1 MPQQKLIQL
10 LASAKELHASD
21 IHLSPQRDNYH
32 CYFRLNGDFCL
43 MEAYSLTEAQKLIT
57 YLKFQA
63 SMDIG
68 EKRRPQTGQYEILL
82 DHQKISLR
90 LSTLLDKSGLESLV
104 IRLFSE
110 GDILPFYKST
120 PFLHHCLQMFQNT
133 EKNSGLLLFSGKT
146 GSGKSSSMYGLAELL
161 YQTHTRKVITIEN
174 PVEHY
179 HQAFLQIEINEKAG
193 LTYQEILREVLRHD
207 PDIIIIGE
215 IRDNETAQMAIRAAL
230 TGHLV
235 LSTVHAG
242 SLKGILNRLTEL
254 GLSKSD
260 LAESLIG
267 ISHQRIFS
275 LYCPLCAGKCQPYCT
290 HLKEKRTVLY
300 EYLEHDAIWKQQ
312 TCALSIA
319 RQFRKGVCYGYF
331 KTQSLERR

>member
-1 MPQQKLIQL
+1 MPQQKLTAL
-10 LASAKELHASD
+10 LTSAKELRASD
-21 IHLSPQRDNYH
+21 IHLSPRREDYH
-32 CYFRLNGDFCL
+32 CYFRMNGDFCL
-43 MEAYSLTEAQKLIT
+43 IETCSITEAQKLIT

-68 EKRRPQTGQYEILL
+68 EKRRPQTGQYEISL
-82 DHQKISLR
+82 DQQRISLR

-120 PFLHHCLQMFQNT
+120 PFLFNCLQMFQNA

-161 YQTHTRKVITIEN
+161 YQHHARKIVTIEN

-215 IRDNETAQMAIRAAL
+215 IRDSETAQMAIRAAL

-260 LAESLIG
+260 LAEGLIG

-275 LYCPLCAGKCQPYCT
+275 LYCPLCDGKCQPYCT

-300 EYLEHDAIWKQQ
+300 EYLENEAIWQQ
-312 TCALSIA
+312 SARFISISH
-319 RQFRKGVCYGYF
+319 QFQKGVCYGYF
-331 KTQSLERR
+331 KT